1 MYCVSQKTGLHL
13 LFLFCFVALTPG
25 LTMAEEAENYF
36 ILRGGIAMPHDDVTI
51 EVNGGS
57 GSEVSFDNGYDISV
71 AFGHRY
77 TNWLRGEVELGYMAT
92 EAESMKLIK
101 RNTTITDDGKDE
113 HLYGMLNLVAD
124 WKNESQFTPF
134 FGVGLGMTNATL
146 ENKYVWPSNG
156 TMITRNSSDTAFAY
170 QAMLGVTWNP
180 ADNWGFELR
189 GRYFGSNDR
198 EHDNH
203 SAAVSPSLDVDG
215 SQLWLVTLGVSYNF

>member
-1 MYCVSQKTGLHL
+1 MDHIPQKTGLHYVIL
-13 LFLFCFVALTPG
+13 LCFIALTPA

-36 ILRGGIAMPHDDVTI
+36 ILRGGIAMPQDDITI
-51 EVNGGS
+51 EVSGGS

-124 WKNESQFTPF
+124 WKNESQFTLFRCRP
-134 FGVGLGMTNATL
+134 GNDQRYPGKQICLAQQWYDDNPQQLRYCICIPGNAWCNL
-146 ENKYVWPSNG
+146 ESC
-156 TMITRNSSDTAFAY
+156 R
-170 QAMLGVTWNP
+170 QLGV
-180 ADNWGFELR
+180 ELR

-203 SAAVSPSLDVDG
+203 SAGVSPSLDVDG
-215 SQLWLVTLGVSYNF
+215 SQLWLVSLGVSYNF